1 MSSIMV
7 RDASCRVCALNS
19 DLSVILAPFFRNHA
33 ERQGNSER
41 MEGGSVT
48 CRLRSCV
55 AVMALD
61 IAQKPPPSQP
71 LPCNS
76 RAVEAE
82 EFLSRSFK
90 KSKN

>member
-48 CRLRSCV
+48 C
-55 AVMALD
+55 M
-61 IAQKPPPSQP
+61 
-71 LPCNS
+71 
-76 RAVEAE
+76 
-82 EFLSRSFK
+82 
-90 KSKN
+90 